1 VKEMHSEEE
10 IKARLRELTR
20 ETHRVRRELERM
32 IQHEAE
38 TRRSFA
44 HDLKEKLKGSEHA
57 RARPAGRKR

>member
-1 VKEMHSEEE
+1 MKEMHSEEE

-20 ETHRVRRELERM
+20 ETSRVRRELERM

-38 TRRSFA
+38 TSRSFT

-57 RARPAGRKR
+57 RARQSRQKR